1 MLLWVQSFL
10 LPCSAAALV
19 GLPAGAPSRN
29 IAMCAQDVRHL
40 YVPDVVL
47 DKETVAA
54 AKVELLTDEEDWE
67 PLEQPEAVDVGLD
80 MQLSQQP
87 TRAGDRDASVVQYR
101 EASSFFESLLHQ
113 REASRPAGSAATP
126 VETTLQDKVR
136 QLSFLQSELEY
147 VISSGLASEARE
159 TWLEEK
165 AALEALKRN
174 VKLEWVRAPPTS
186 PMMKR
191 PSALGPRTGG
201 RSPLAP
207 VAAQMLGAHA
217 TNCPGHCACVRVAGG
232 AQGAAAEDRG
242 CL

>member
-1 MLLWVQSFL
+1 VWWSKRASPRPRVARRLALDVVPAGLDRVCSPSSYARGPISSSPLMLLLVQSFL

-87 TRAGDRDASVVQYR
+87 TRAGDRDASVVQYVQYLH
-101 EASSFFESLLHQ
+101 SSQ
-113 REASRPAGSAATP
+113 R
-126 VETTLQDKVR
+126 
-136 QLSFLQSELEY
+136 
-147 VISSGLASEARE
+147 
-159 TWLEEK
+159 W
-165 AALEALKRN
+165 
-174 VKLEWVRAPPTS
+174 
-186 PMMKR
+186 
-191 PSALGPRTGG
+191 
-201 RSPLAP
+201 
-207 VAAQMLGAHA
+207 
-217 TNCPGHCACVRVAGG
+217 
-232 AQGAAAEDRG
+232 
-242 CL
+242 